1 MKNNNSFNKTFYL
14 GLIVLTL
21 TISVITL
28 VFINLYRYVS
38 PKFKNDKIE
47 IITHEIKPE
56 KQIIHDTVYIDR
68 LVVKNNEITK
78 NVSVIKPKISPKVL
92 TEKDTIILTIKDTT
106 NSIK

>member
-1 MKNNNSFNKTFYL
+1 MKNNNSFKTTFYL

-21 TISVITL
+21 TVSILTI

-38 PKFKNDKIE
+38 PKFKKDKIE
-47 IITHEIKPE
+47 IIAQEIKPE

-68 LVVKNNEITK
+68 PVVKNNEITK

-92 TEKDTIILTIKDTT
+92 TEKDTIISIIKDTT
-106 NSIK
+106 DSIK

>member
-68 LVVKNNEITK
+68 PVIKNNESPK
-78 NVSVIKPKISPKVL
+78 NISVIKPKISPKVL
-92 TEKDTIILTIKDTT
+92 TEKDTVISATKNTT
-106 NSIK
+106 DSIK

>member
-1 MKNNNSFNKTFYL
+1 MKNNNSFKTTFYL

-21 TISVITL
+21 TVSILTI

-38 PKFKNDKIE
+38 PKFKKDKIE
-47 IITHEIKPE
+47 IIVQEIKPE

-68 LVVKNNEITK
+68 PVVKNNEITK
-78 NVSVIKPKISPKVL
+78 NVSVIKPKILPKVL
-92 TEKDTIILTIKDTT
+92 TEKDTIISTVKDTT

>member
-68 LVVKNNEITK
+68 PVVKNNEITK
-78 NVSVIKPKISPKVL
+78 NVSVIKPKILPKIL
-92 TEKDTIILTIKDTT
+92 TEKDTIILMVKDTT
-106 NSIK
+106 DSIK